1 MMINVASRNVQRAE
15 PNQAVYS
22 ATKAAVKG
30 FSDSLRLDLR
40 GSGVR
45 VTTLYPPLPGSG
57 EYLGHG
63 FVRDPFAT
71 E

>member
-1 MMINVASRNVQRAE
+1 MIINVASRNVKRAE
-15 PNQAVYS
+15 QNQAVYS

-45 VTTLYPPLPGSG
+45 VTRYPGPGNTRG
-57 EYLGHG
+57 AE
-63 FVRDPFAT
+63 FVRCPSAT
-71 E
+71 G